1 MKSLGIVSC
10 YLLYMM
16 NLRNKTEMRGKD
28 TYLKREGKK
37 SRQINQIQKEECR
50 SLTQDFSTIR
60 VSGSDSS

>member
-28 TYLKREGKK
+28 TLA
-37 SRQINQIQKEECR
+37 
-50 SLTQDFSTIR
+50 
-60 VSGSDSS
+60 